1 MQGEVLKI
9 EDCYNKISEVKAFGF
24 YWAKPSVKKILIS
37 AIGLLL
43 AILLFPLRLS
53 AVPVM
58 VLLFLVFKFCDIKNK
73 RFMFAFKRLM
83 LLAVFGIHLKD
94 EYSKSFHEDK
104 GCFVSNHVSF
114 IDGLIL
120 GFLYDFQIIH
130 GRTPFAYRVMDF
142 LKMLPRTHVAK
153 INLIEAVG
161 EISSS
166 SRILYFP
173 EAHMVQTRGV
183 ILPFIMELSKN
194 VRQTHAIHISY
205 STPFCENFNILP
217 RFDQYPS
224 KVFKK
229 EGSRK
234 FFYDFCNVFFAI
246 FIHPYVHVKVEYMGF
261 ISHDSDTKKLRGQM
275 ENLYLACGF
284 SRSKIKT
291 NEVVMCMKQIFQGKY

>member
-1 MQGEVLKI
+1 MNI
-9 EDCYNKISEVKAFGF
+9 EESYKKISEVKAFGF
-24 YWAKPSVKKILIS
+24 YKSKPSLKQFLVS
-37 AIGLLL
+37 AVGLLM

-53 AVPVM
+53 FVPVM
-58 VLLFLVFKFCDIKNK
+58 VSLFLAFKFINVENK
-73 RFMFAFKRLM
+73 RFMFAYKRLM
-83 LLAVFGIHLKD
+83 LLMIFGIHTKD
-94 EYSKSFHEDK
+94 EYSSAFNEDK

-130 GRTPFAYRVMDF
+130 GRTPFAYKIMDF

-166 SRILYFP
+166 ARILYFP
-173 EAHMVQTRGV
+173 EAHMVQTKGV
-183 ILPFIMELSKN
+183 ILPFIVELSKN
-194 VRQTHAIHISY
+194 VRQTHAIQVDY

-234 FFYDFCNVFFAI
+234 LYYDFCNVFFAI
-246 FIHPYVHVKVEYMGF
+246 FMHPFILVRVKYIGS
-261 ISHDSDTKKLRGQM
+261 ISHDSDTKKLRALV
-275 ENLYLACGF
+275 ENLYLARGF

-291 NEVVMCMKQIFQGKY
+291 NEVVMCMRQIFQGSY

>member
-1 MQGEVLKI
+1 LNI
-9 EDCYNKISEVKAFGF
+9 EESYQKISEVKAFGF
-24 YWAKPSVKKILIS
+24 YRKKPTLMQFCIS

-43 AILLFPLRLS
+43 AILLFPLRLCS
-53 AVPVM
+53 IPFM
-58 VLLFLVFKFCDIKNK
+58 VSLFLFFKFSRIVNN

-83 LLAVFGIHLKD
+83 LLMIFGIWTKD
-94 EYSKSFHEDK
+94 EYSSAFKDDK

-130 GRTPFAYRVMDF
+130 GRTPFAYKIMDF
-142 LKMLPRTHVAK
+142 LRMLPGTHVAR

-161 EISSS
+161 EMSRS

-173 EAHMVQTRGV
+173 EAHMVQTKGV

-194 VRQTHAIHISY
+194 ARQTHALQIDY

-234 FFYDFCNVFFAI
+234 FYYDFCNVFFAV
-246 FIHPYVHVKVEYMGF
+246 FMHPYILVQVKYIGS
-261 ISHDSDTKKLRGQM
+261 ISHDSDTKKLRTQM
-275 ENLYLACGF
+275 ENLYLERGF

-291 NEVVMCMKQIFQGKY
+291 NEVVMSMKRIFQGSY